1 MSGFDALFKRDPT
14 KFDAE
19 LDSLFAVSKTAAKPT
34 PTAASASSKKQPAAP
49 SKQTAKKPATK
60 PRGAAAVVA
69 AASAASSDEASD
81 EEEGSGEEED
91 EDAESGDDE
100 DVAMTAA
107 SDDEAESASGD
118 SDDDEEESGDEEG
131 DDEEAADGSDDG
143 EEDEEDA
150 SESADEA
157 TSDADDETAA
167 NAASA
172 AGQDEKPKSKK
183 QLEKEKLTRTVFV
196 GNVTIKASE
205 KLIDHKFKQLF
216 AKYGKVESVR
226 YRSIAFSDALP
237 RKLNFKLKNFHP
249 SRNTMHAY
257 VVFTDAISARKAAGA
272 ANGTIFES
280 KHLRTDY
287 CGPDAPAAAGDAE
300 DDEAVAKRT
309 RDPKRCV
316 FVGNVPFDVE
326 DEELWEFFG
335 QVAEVDSVRVIRD
348 RKLGIGK
355 GFAYVQFKER
365 SSVPLALKLHETKF
379 RNKPLRIFKCMKE
392 TGPGAAG
399 PQQQQQQQKGRG
411 SSTSKGGRPGTGPS
425 KPGVAGKPG
434 KKRTRD
440 STDDGE
446 PARKRARKP
455 KTSKQAA
462 SWKKG
467 HEAKKRKTAAELP
480 RKLAKKVKKLNA
492 QSGKK

>member
-19 LDSLFAVSKTAAKPT
+19 LDSLFAVSKTAAKPA
-34 PTAASASSKKQPAAP
+34 PAAAPVPSKKQAAAP
-49 SKQTAKKPATK
+49 AKQPVKKQVATPRSTITTA
-60 PRGAAAVVA
+60 
-69 AASAASSDEASD
+69 AASSDEASND
-81 EEEGSGEEED
+81 DEGSDDD
-91 EDAESGDDE
+91 EGTQSGDDE
-100 DVAMTAA
+100 DVAMAAA
-107 SDDEAESASGD
+107 SDDDAESATGD
-118 SDDDEEESGDEEG
+118 SDDEEESGEEEG
-131 DDEEAADGSDDG
+131 DDEEAVDGSEDG
-143 EEDEEDA
+143 EEDEDA

-157 TSDADDETAA
+157 SSDTDDATPA

-172 AGQDEKPKSKK
+172 AGQDKKPKSMK
-183 QLEKEKLTRTVFV
+183 QLEKEKLARTVFV

-205 KLIDHKFKQLF
+205 KAIDQKFKQLF
-216 AKYGKVESVR
+216 AEYGKVESVR

-249 SRNTMHAY
+249 SRDTMHAY
-257 VVFTDAISARKAAGA
+257 VVFTDAASARKAAGA
-272 ANGTIFES
+272 VNGTVFEN

-287 CGPDAPAAAGDAE
+287 CGPDAPAKGGAD

-399 PQQQQQQQKGRG
+399 PQQQQQSQQKGRG
-411 SSTSKGGRPGTGPS
+411 GKGGRPGAGPT
-425 KPGVAGKPG
+425 KPGVAGKPS

-440 STDDGE
+440 SNDDGE
-446 PARKRARKP
+446 PAKKRARKP

>member
-19 LDSLFAVSKTAAKPT
+19 LDSLFAVSKTAAKPA
-34 PTAASASSKKQPAAP
+34 PAAAPAPSKKQAVASSKQP
-49 SKQTAKKPATK
+49 AKKPATK
-60 PRGAAAVVA
+60 PRSAAVVA
-69 AASAASSDEASD
+69 VASAASSDEASD
-81 EEEGSGEEED
+81 EDEGSD
-91 EDAESGDDE
+91 EDDESDDDE
-100 DVAMTAA
+100 DVAMAAA
-107 SDDEAESASGD
+107 SDNEAESTSGD
-118 SDDDEEESGDEEG
+118 SDDDEEEEEDGDE
-131 DDEEAADGSDDG
+131 DDDEEEAADGSDAG
-143 EEDEEDA
+143 EEDEDV
-150 SESADEA
+150 SESADDA
-157 TSDADDETAA
+157 TPGDAPTTAA
-167 NAASA
+167 
-172 AGQDEKPKSKK
+172 QDEKPKSKK

-205 KLIDHKFKQLF
+205 KLVDHKFKQLF
-216 AKYGKVESVR
+216 AEYGKVESVR

-249 SRNTMHAY
+249 SRDTMHAY
-257 VVFTDAISARKAAGA
+257 VVFTDAASARKAAGA
-272 ANGTIFES
+272 VNGTVFES

-287 CGPDAPAAAGDAE
+287 CGPDAPAAAGDAD
-300 DDEAVAKRT
+300 DDEAVAKRS

-392 TGPGAAG
+392 TGPGATG
-399 PQQQQQQQKGRG
+399 PQQQQQQKGRG
-411 SSTSKGGRPGTGPS
+411 GSSGKGGRPGAGPS
-425 KPGVAGKPG
+425 KPGVAGKPS

-440 STDDGE
+440 SNDDGE
-446 PARKRARKP
+446 PAKKRARKP
-455 KTSKQAA
+455 KTSKAAA

>member
-19 LDSLFAVSKTAAKPT
+19 LDSLFAVSKTAAKP
-34 PTAASASSKKQPAAP
+34 ASKKQAAAP
-49 SKQTAKKPATK
+49 SKQSAKKPAAK
-60 PRGAAAVVA
+60 PRSPKTAAP
-69 AASAASSDEASD
+69 ASSDEASD
-81 EEEGSGEEED
+81 EDEGSDDSD

-100 DVAMTAA
+100 DVAMAAA
-107 SDDEAESASGD
+107 SDDDAESASGG
-118 SDDDEEESGDEEG
+118 SDEEESGDEEG
-131 DDEEAADGSDDG
+131 DEEEAAEGSNDG
-143 EEDEEDA
+143 EEDEDA

-157 TSDADDETAA
+157 GSDVDDATAA
-167 NAASA
+167 DATSA
-172 AGQDEKPKSKK
+172 AGQDEKPKSMK
-183 QLEKEKLTRTVFV
+183 QLEKEKLARTVFV

-216 AKYGKVESVR
+216 AEYGKVESVR

-249 SRNTMHAY
+249 SRDTMHAY
-257 VVFTDAISARKAAGA
+257 VVFNDAASARKAAGA
-272 ANGTIFES
+272 VSGTVFEG

-287 CGPDAPAAAGDAE
+287 CGPDAPAAAGDAD

-392 TGPGAAG
+392 TGPVAAG
-399 PQQQQQQQKGRG
+399 PQQQQSQQKGRG
-411 SSTSKGGRPGTGPS
+411 GSSGKGGRPGAGPS

-440 STDDGE
+440 SNDDGE

-492 QSGKK
+492 QSNKK